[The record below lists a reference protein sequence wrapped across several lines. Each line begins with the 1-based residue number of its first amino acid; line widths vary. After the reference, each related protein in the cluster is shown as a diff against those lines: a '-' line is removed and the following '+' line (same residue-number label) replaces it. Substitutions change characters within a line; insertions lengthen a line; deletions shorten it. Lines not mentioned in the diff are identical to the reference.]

1 MRVIITLFTLLV
13 GGSLPIAAQITIT
26 NSTFYNV
33 GDTLRL
39 AQDNNP
45 QSISPGAS
53 GENQVWDFSGL
64 GVDTTL
70 RVPVLN
76 ASQGSA
82 FASFPSANLL
92 LNTGFGESYYNRSAT
107 EMTLLGFVSGGFG
120 GFPITIT
127 PTYIPPVIEKR
138 SPMNFFDV
146 NTSESS
152 FLVAFSTGILPDSL
166 FSAFPF
172 KPDSIRIN
180 QSLSRLDVVDG
191 WGQTIIPG
199 ATYES
204 LRERRRT
211 ITETTVEVQVF
222 GGWLDLAAFGF
233 PLPGLG
239 KDTTLEYHYYAA
251 TLKEPIAVLDVDPDN
266 PNVVFQVQYRD
277 NGVSSIH
284 QPKPLVSSLF
294 RGPLPA
300 VDVIRFDLTALSMPA
315 RLEILSIQGQ
325 LLVSR
330 DGLLGIYSQDVALL
344 PQGMHVYR
352 VTSAGHLMESGT
364 FLIQR

>member
-1 MRVIITLFTLLV
+1 MRIHTLFIALLLGIV
-13 GGSLPIAAQITIT
+13 PTAAQITIT
-26 NSTFYNV
+26 NSSFYTV

-39 AQDNNP
+39 AQDNTP
-45 QSISPGAS
+45 QGVTPGMS
-53 GENQVWDFSGL
+53 GENQVWDFSAI

-70 RVPVLN
+70 VIPVLN

-82 FASFPSANLL
+82 FASFPDANML
-92 LNTGFGESYYNRSAT
+92 LNNGFGESYYTRSPS
-107 EMTLLGFVSGGFG
+107 EITLLGFVGGGFG
-120 GFPITIT
+120 GFPISIT
-127 PTYIPPVIEKR
+127 PTYNPPVIEKR
-138 SPMNFFDV
+138 APMNFFDV

-152 FLVAFSTGILPDSL
+152 FLVAFGTAILPDSL
-166 FSAFPF
+166 FAALPL

-191 WGQTIIPG
+191 WGETIIPG
-199 ATYES
+199 GSYES

-222 GGWLDLAAFGF
+222 GLWVDLATFGF

-251 TLKEPIAVLDVDPDN
+251 DIKEPIAILEVDPDN
-266 PNVVFQVQYRD
+266 PDVVFQVQYKN

-284 QPKPLVSSLF
+284 QPKPLAVSLF
-294 RGPLPA
+294 RGPSPA
-300 VDVIRFDLTALSMPA
+300 MDMVRFDMNVLTQPA
-315 RLEILSIQGQ
+315 RLEIFSAHGQ
-325 LLVSR
+325 LVLSR
-330 DGLLGIYSQDVALL
+330 EGLHGIISQDVSIL

-352 VTSAGHLMESGT
+352 VMNAGQLIESGT